1 MKFERKKEMNIST
14 KIENTTLSIFLEGRL
29 DTMTAPQLERVL
41 KKEINDI
48 TELIFDFTG
57 IEYVSSAG
65 LRVLL
70 AAQKVMNRQGSMTIK
85 HVNETVMDVF
95 EVTGFSEIL
104 DII

>member
-1 MKFERKKEMNIST
+1 MRKKEMNISK
-14 KIENTTLSIFLEGRL
+14 KIENTTLSVFLEGRL
-29 DTMTAPQLERVL
+29 DTMTAPQLEKML

-48 TELIFDFTG
+48 TELIFDFAG

-70 AAQKVMNRQGSMTIK
+70 AAQKVMNRQGSMKIK